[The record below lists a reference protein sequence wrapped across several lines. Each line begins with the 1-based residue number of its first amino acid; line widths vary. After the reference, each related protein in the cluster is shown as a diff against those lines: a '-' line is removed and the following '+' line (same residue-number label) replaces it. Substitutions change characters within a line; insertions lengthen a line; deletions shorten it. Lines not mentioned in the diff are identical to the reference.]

1 MKPRK
6 LTDQQVEEIKVLAK
20 TSIKRVEIA
29 RRYGISPQLVS
40 TVARYGYATRPSYLK
55 KVKAGEE
62 PDSWEQLAKTY
73 NSKYPDEPPI
83 TAAQAQE
90 IHDIALV
97 KLARLLKH
105 QNTKF
110 EDLV

>member
-6 LTDQQVEEIKVLAK
+6 LTDKQVEEIKILAK
-20 TSIKRVEIA
+20 TSIKKVEIA
-29 RRYGISPQLVS
+29 RQYGISPQLVS
-40 TVARYGYATRPSYLK
+40 TIVRYGYLSRPNYLK

-62 PDSWEQLAKTY
+62 PDSWESLAKAY
-73 NSKYPDEPPI
+73 NTKYPHEPPI

-97 KLARLLKH
+97 KLARLLKQ